1 MVMDAS
7 PFGGYGLLNNL
18 DTPSLRRIRHNGSVI
33 WLQGGLSFVIWI
45 GYGVIQ
51 NRRSNRI
58 RQDVGRMPRSQRG
71 LLGAAL
77 FVVGAM
83 VLIGGLAIIQ
93 QNGGFTNSGMTL
105 FAWLAV
111 SALGLAFVHAQTMG
125 MAMLV
130 SLVQE
135 NVTNPG
141 PTASIN
147 RTTRDRTQP

>member
-1 MVMDAS
+1 M
-7 PFGGYGLLNNL
+7 
-18 DTPSLRRIRHNGSVI
+18 I
-33 WLQGGLSFVIWI
+33 WLQGSLSFLVWI

-51 NRRSNRI
+51 NRRSHRI
-58 RQDVGRMPRSQRG
+58 REDVGRMPRAQRG
-71 LLGAAL
+71 ALGAAL

-93 QNGGFTNSGMTL
+93 QNGGFTDTGMAYW
-105 FAWLAV
+105 AWAV
-111 SALGLAFVHAQTMG
+111 VSVLGLAFVHAQTMG

-135 NVTNPG
+135 NVTNLPQS
-141 PTASIN
+141 ASMN